1 MELATYPRS
10 VTSQDRPT
18 SPAGHEVNVF
28 RRLLLLRIDIPG
40 SIETSQ
46 ARRQSRRGELNPRPA
61 PYQGAEMTK
70 LAGFKSTPFTGPGYY
85 EAPYAEGPTSF
96 QVPHLAGANPQSTI
110 ETVMKRVIRCSP
122 QF

>member
-1 MELATYPRS
+1 MPR
-10 VTSQDRPT
+10 RYRKT
-18 SPAGHEVNVF
+18 SPQAEPQG
-28 RRLLLLRIDIPG
+28 G
-40 SIETSQ
+40 IEPPTC
-46 ARRQSRRGELNPRPA
+46 AYLDPPA
-61 PYQGAEMTK
+61 AVYQGAEMTK
-70 LAGFKSTPFTGPGYY
+70 LARFKSTPFTGPGYY